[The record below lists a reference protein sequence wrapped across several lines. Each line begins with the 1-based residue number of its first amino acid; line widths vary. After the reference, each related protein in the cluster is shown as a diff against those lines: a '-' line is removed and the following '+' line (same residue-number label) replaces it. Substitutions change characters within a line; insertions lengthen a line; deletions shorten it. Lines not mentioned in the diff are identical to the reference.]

1 MKLYADND
9 RCQANALCSSVDPD
23 MFTLDDD
30 GYIDIGG
37 SKQIAAGQEETA
49 RKGVTICPAQ
59 ALRIGD

>member
-9 RCQANALCSSVDPD
+9 RCQANAVCASVDSD
-23 MFTLDDD
+23 MFTLDED

-37 SKQIAAGQEETA
+37 SMELAPGQEETA
-49 RKGVTICPAQ
+49 RKGVTICPTQ